1 MQSVAT
7 LTRINQIV
15 IILGISFLFYELT
28 NWEQGIWIL
37 ISTAVVAGPFSTF
50 LSYEKAKD
58 RFLGTL
64 VGLVVAA
71 LIEYYLAFNPSQLPV
86 AAVAL
91 AFVAGFMATRPYK
104 YFIIV
109 ITICTCL
116 GYTYMNV
123 PYTTF
128 SPMSFLV
135 DRGMGVFGGVLV
147 FFMLQRFVF
156 GNTNSRQELL
166 EESHNALSRLQ
177 HTLLEYQQN
186 PSTVTA
192 YKCAADIF
200 ESTKDLKSYV
210 DSAGIVFNE
219 HLNQEAQYARQVLR
233 LNKRAL
239 SLLIDQPEVVVNRFD
254 RLLSVVQRK
263 LSGQASS

>member
-15 IILGISFLFYELT
+15 ILIGISFLFYELT

-37 ISTAVVAGPFSTF
+37 ISTVVVAGPFSTF

-64 VGLVVAA
+64 VGLVIAA

-104 YFIIV
+104 YFIIM
-109 ITICTCL
+109 ITVCTCL

-123 PYTTF
+123 PYTSF

-135 DRGMGVFGGVLV
+135 DRGMGVFGGVMI
-147 FFMLQRFVF
+147 FFLLQRFVF
-156 GNTNSRQELL
+156 GNSNSKIELL
-166 EESHNALSRLQ
+166 EESQNALNKLQ
-177 HTLLEYQQN
+177 KTLLEYQQN

-200 ESTKDLKSYV
+200 ESTKDLRSYV
-210 DSAGIVFNE
+210 DSAGIVFTKDINKE
-219 HLNQEAQYARQVLR
+219 TQHARQVLG
-233 LNKRAL
+233 LSKRAL
-239 SLLIDQPEVVVNRFD
+239 KLLIDKPEVVANRLD
-254 RLLSVVQRK
+254 KLLHVIQLK
-263 LSGQASS
+263 LRG